1 MYLFGTYCAY
11 PSIPAG
17 VAVTLLHLQ
26 LTVDPCETRQAC
38 TRVAALSCVHTG
50 GAIHTGMVMGAEVQ
64 IWGRE
69 ECLFTG
75 RLQRERKKK
84 NLSTPDVHR
93 AMNGTL
99 QRKSNLLML
108 SS

>member
-1 MYLFGTYCAY
+1 MYPFLTHCAF

-38 TRVAALSCVHTG
+38 TCIAALSGVHTG
-50 GAIHTGMVMGAEVQ
+50 GAIHTRMVMGAEVQ
-64 IWGRE
+64 VWGRK

-75 RLQRERKKK
+75 NIKREK
-84 NLSTPDVHR
+84 NKAIPSGCAQSYGWDT
-93 AMNGTL
+93 
-99 QRKSNLLML
+99 SEE
-108 SS
+108 S

>member
-1 MYLFGTYCAY
+1 MYPFPTYCAY

-26 LTVDPCETRQAC
+26 LTVDPCETGQAS
-38 TRVAALSCVHTG
+38 TRIAALSCVHTG

-64 IWGRE
+64 VWRGGRE

-75 RLQRERKKK
+75 SLQGEKKAIYPGCAQSYEW
-84 NLSTPDVHR
+84 NTSEET
-93 AMNGTL
+93 
-99 QRKSNLLML
+99 
-108 SS
+108 